1 MNQEKKLEFL
11 GGGTTRRQVIAGAAT
26 TLGGI
31 VMTSSIGRAGAEE
44 EISHTSESIHQEPI
58 FKANRQHVYQALTD
72 AKQFDKVVQLGAAMR
87 AGMVSANKPSEISRE
102 VGGAFSL
109 FGGLIVGRHVELVP
123 NTRIVQA
130 WRAAG
135 EWKPGVYSIAKFELI
150 EESGGTRIVFDHRG
164 FPDGEWQHLAEGW
177 KINYWEPL
185 GKYLNTKDQ
194 SE

>member
-11 GGGTTRRQVIAGAAT
+11 GGGTTRRQVIVGAAT

-31 VMTSSIGRAGAEE
+31 VMTSSIARAGAEE
-44 EISHTSESIHQEPI
+44 KISHTSESIHQEPV
-58 FKANRQHVYQALTD
+58 FKANRQRVYEVLTD
-72 AKQFDKVVQLGAAMR
+72 AKQFDKVVQLGAAMK

-102 VGGAFSL
+102 VGGGFSL
-109 FGGLIVGRHVELVP
+109 FGGLIVGRQVELVP

-150 EESGGTRIVFDHRG
+150 EERGGTRIVLDHRG

-185 GKYLNTKDQ
+185 GKYLNTKGQ

>member
-11 GGGTTRRQVIAGAAT
+11 GGGTTRRQVIFGAAT
-26 TLGGI
+26 SLGGI
-31 VMTSSIGRAGAEE
+31 VMMSSIAKARAEE

-58 FKANRQHVYQALTD
+58 FKANRQHVYEALTD
-72 AKQFDKVVQLGAAMR
+72 AKQFDKVVQLGAAMKS
-87 AGMVSANKPSEISRE
+87 GMVSANKPSEISRE
-102 VGGAFSL
+102 VGGGFSL
-109 FGGLIVGRHVELVP
+109 FGGLIVGRQVELVP

-150 EESGGTRIVFDHRG
+150 EEGGGTRIVFDHRG